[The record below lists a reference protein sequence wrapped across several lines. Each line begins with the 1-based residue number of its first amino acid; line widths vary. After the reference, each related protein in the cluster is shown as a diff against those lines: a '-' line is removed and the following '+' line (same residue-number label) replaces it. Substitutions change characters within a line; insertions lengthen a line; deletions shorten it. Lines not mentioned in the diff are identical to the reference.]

1 MCIRDR
7 VESCLYGD
15 HGVSLTLEGE
25 PTVELFSESPARA
38 VVSLPAASYGRFVE
52 LCHDND
58 VPVNR
63 VGEVVAT
70 DKIEIQGLCT
80 VDLDEVREAWAA
92 TIPAAMEH

>member
-1 MCIRDR
+1 M
-7 VESCLYGD
+7 ESCLYGD